1 MPRHP
6 LSTGLFLSSFS
17 LAAGLQEMLLQTV
30 DENQTL
36 QQRTNSLGS
45 QFSPSAPH
53 LFSLYSPLGLA
64 GVM

>member
-36 QQRTNSLGS
+36 QQ
-45 QFSPSAPH
+45 
-53 LFSLYSPLGLA
+53 
-64 GVM
+64 